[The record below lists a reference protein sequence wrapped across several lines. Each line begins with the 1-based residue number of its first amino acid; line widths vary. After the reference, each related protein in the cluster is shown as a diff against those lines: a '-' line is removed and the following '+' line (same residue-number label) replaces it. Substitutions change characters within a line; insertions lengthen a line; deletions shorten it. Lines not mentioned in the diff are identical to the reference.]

1 MEKSEAYYR
10 KMKYTPVLKLI
21 VMLGIPTT
29 ISMLI
34 TNIYNA
40 VDTYFVGT
48 LGESPQAATGILFT
62 LQCIIQAFAFMLGHG
77 SGTYVAKK
85 LADKDIHG
93 ASVYVSTAFFN
104 GLIVGTILLI
114 FGTVFIN
121 PFMILLGSSDTVL
134 PYAREYGFW
143 VLISA
148 PFLIASLILNN
159 NLRYEGKAFFSMI
172 GLVSGAILN
181 IFGDFIFINVMDLG
195 VFGAGMSTGISQFI
209 SFIILL
215 ILYIKYAQGKISIKL
230 FSMDI
235 MVHFNIFRGGLPSLI
250 RQGLTS
256 VSNGILNNLVKPFGD
271 AAVAA
276 ISVVNRYSNLIMCT
290 GLGIG
295 QGFQPVAAFNYGV
308 KDYSRVKKGIFVTL
322 IISTIVVGLLSIVGL
337 IIPDKIVWLF
347 QKNQEVINLGAP
359 ALRYASIGI
368 IFLPISVTA
377 NMLFQSIRKNLIASF
392 LSTLRSGA
400 IFIPAL
406 LIFSFTDLG
415 FTGITLAQPISDII
429 AAAISIPFLVFFIIK
444 TPNTSISDKN
454 NDLLSEN
461 DEKITK
467 NQ

>member
-104 GLIVGTILLI
+104 GLIVGTMLLI

-148 PFLIASLILNN
+148 PFLITSLILNN

-195 VFGAGMSTGISQFI
+195 VFGAGMSTGISQLI

-461 DEKITK
+461 NEKITK

>member
-172 GLVSGAILN
+172 GLVTGAILN

-337 IIPDKIVWLF
+337 VIPDKIVWLF
-347 QKNQEVINLGAP
+347 QKNQEVINLGTP

-400 IFIPAL
+400 IFIPTL

-444 TPNTSISDKN
+444 TPNTAISDKN

>member
-104 GLIVGTILLI
+104 GLIVGTLLLI

-271 AAVAA
+271 ASVAA

-337 IIPDKIVWLF
+337 VIPDKIVWLF

-406 LIFSFTDLG
+406 LIFSFTNLG

-444 TPNTSISDKN
+444 TPNTSISDNK

>member
-104 GLIVGTILLI
+104 GLIVGTLLLI

-271 AAVAA
+271 ASVAA

-337 IIPDKIVWLF
+337 VIPDKIVWLF

-406 LIFSFTDLG
+406 LIFSFTNLG

>member
-148 PFLIASLILNN
+148 PFLITSLILNN

-195 VFGAGMSTGISQFI
+195 VFGAGMSTGISQLI

-230 FSMDI
+230 FSIDI

-461 DEKITK
+461 GEKITK

>member
-148 PFLIASLILNN
+148 PFLITSLILNN

-195 VFGAGMSTGISQFI
+195 VFGAGMSTGISQLI

-235 MVHFNIFRGGLPSLI
+235 IVHFNIFRGGLPSLI

-461 DEKITK
+461 NEKITK

>member
-121 PFMILLGSSDTVL
+121 PFMILLGSSNTVL

-148 PFLIASLILNN
+148 PFLITSLILNN

-195 VFGAGMSTGISQFI
+195 VFGAGMSTGISQLI

-256 VSNGILNNLVKPFGD
+256 VSNGVLNNLVKPFGD

-461 DEKITK
+461 NEKITK

>member
-148 PFLIASLILNN
+148 PFLITSLILNN

-195 VFGAGMSTGISQFI
+195 VFGAGMSTGISQLI